1 MSNGFPPGPWNGS
14 DQWNDEGTMALT
26 ESPAPGPL
34 GCRVPSTLVDDN
46 EVESGE
52 AEDAFHAQD

>member
-14 DQWNDEGTMALT
+14 DEWSDEGTMALT

-34 GCRVPSTLVDDN
+34 GCRVASTIIDEM
-46 EVESGE
+46 EVQSEDEDES
-52 AEDAFHAQD
+52 DAQG

>member
-14 DQWNDEGTMALT
+14 DEWNDEGTMALT

-34 GCRVPSTLVDDN
+34 GFRVASTVVDDD
-46 EVESGE
+46 EGESGE
-52 AEDAFHAQD
+52 AEDDSDAQG